1 MKRAMCS
8 GKREATNAERDCH
21 KKFTR
26 LGFSLPIPIETIN
39 HEIGRSVL
47 TTRWVKVSS
56 WLQYFLSRAPSS
68 LGLATVGFQSQC
80 KAFWDMYQYFHPTHV
95 IYTSGKTLSTCVPIS
110 LYGDE
115 GKGPKRANYLDVT
128 WETPFGLEEFQ
139 GRCNCTQELQQF
151 PQGVVPS
158 SGVSN
163 VGRHTSSVAICRKM
177 STTQKGHSYLTRR
190 LVFGL
195 PSYQYKANKE
205 ILVEHMHRLALDM
218 VSLFET
224 GVRVNTGNDQTTYY
238 GVLIGIKGDMKFHAE
253 TAGFTRC
260 YSNLSKKGNTNP
272 MCAWCLAGSPDLP
285 FEEVETVPAWVN
297 SLFVERPWL
306 ENNSPQLAA
315 IPFDSGRPEY
325 SFKLDMFHLL
335 KVGLSRDVTGSL
347 IIILCRLGFFDMAD
361 CDGRDLPSRLER
373 AHGNFKL
380 FCLEHKKCPG
390 LRSFSRS
397 FFNYQTTACTP
408 WSNSKGSD
416 TTLLVKWL
424 AWFIGLQL
432 ATDSQGVERF
442 LKIGRQ
448 VLLNV
453 TGLHKICETHGLFL
467 ERECA
472 QRLYIHILAVCR
484 GYHQLARQALSFR
497 MIAFGVK
504 PKYHAI
510 KHVLWEIRRQ
520 IVGSSPLILNPAAW
534 GCEQNEDH
542 VGRVSSLS
550 RRVSVRT
557 LTLRVH
563 QRYFLKTRALLVRN
577 WKVRGKGTL

>member
-1 MKRAMCS
+1 M
-8 GKREATNAERDCH
+8 
-21 KKFTR
+21 
-26 LGFSLPIPIETIN
+26 
-39 HEIGRSVL
+39 V
-47 TTRWVKVSS
+47 
-56 WLQYFLSRAPSS
+56 
-68 LGLATVGFQSQC
+68 
-80 KAFWDMYQYFHPTHV
+80 
-95 IYTSGKTLSTCVPIS
+95 
-110 LYGDE
+110 
-115 GKGPKRANYLDVT
+115 
-128 WETPFGLEEFQ
+128 EF
-139 GRCNCTQELQQF
+139 
-151 PQGVVPS
+151 
-158 SGVSN
+158 
-163 VGRHTSSVAICRKM
+163 
-177 STTQKGHSYLTRR
+177 
-190 LVFGL
+190 
-195 PSYQYKANKE
+195 
-205 ILVEHMHRLALDM
+205 
-218 VSLFET
+218 
-224 GVRVNTGNDQTTYY
+224 
-238 GVLIGIKGDMKFHAE
+238 
-253 TAGFTRC
+253 
-260 YSNLSKKGNTNP
+260 
-272 MCAWCLAGSPDLP
+272 
-285 FEEVETVPAWVN
+285 
-297 SLFVERPWL
+297 
-306 ENNSPQLAA
+306 
-315 IPFDSGRPEY
+315 
-325 SFKLDMFHLL
+325 
-335 KVGLSRDVTGSL
+335 
-347 IIILCRLGFFDMAD
+347 
-361 CDGRDLPSRLER
+361 
-373 AHGNFKL
+373 
-380 FCLEHKKCPG
+380 
-390 LRSFSRS
+390 
-397 FFNYQTTACTP
+397 
-408 WSNSKGSD
+408 KGSD

-424 AWFIGLQL
+424 TWFIGLQL